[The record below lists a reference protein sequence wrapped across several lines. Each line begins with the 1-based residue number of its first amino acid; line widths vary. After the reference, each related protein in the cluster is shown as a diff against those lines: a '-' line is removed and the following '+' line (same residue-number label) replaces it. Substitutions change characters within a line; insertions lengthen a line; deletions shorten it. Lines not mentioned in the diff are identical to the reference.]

1 MSTALSA
8 VQSQVVTDPPDVLE
22 TDVAIIGSGMGGGTL
37 AYALRDAGVRVLIVE
52 QGDFLPVERE
62 NWSFDAVHTE
72 GRYKNSAAWYDTVAG
87 KEFVP
92 GNYHYVGGSTKL
104 YGATLPRFREFDF
117 GAIEHVDG
125 ISPAWPISY
134 ADLEP
139 HYTEA
144 EHVFWVHS
152 NKGEDP
158 TDPWRSADYPF
169 PGIPHEGAMAR
180 LAESARS
187 QGLHP
192 FAAPQSV
199 DWRPGGGCVL
209 CETCDSFACMVDA
222 KGDADV
228 AAVRPALRA
237 ASRNVELLTN
247 SEVTRLETDAGGRRV
262 TAARIRH
269 HGSGGREIEV
279 RAARFV
285 VACGAANTAALL
297 LRSRSAAHPG
307 GLANSSDQ
315 VGRNYMAHVT
325 TFFLAVDPRHH
336 NGAVY
341 QKTIG
346 INDWYSA
353 GPTNRH
359 PLGNVQGLGK
369 LHGQQAKQGK
379 PWVPMPIL
387 DEVTKFTLDMF
398 IQTEDLPLPENR
410 IALDATG
417 SITVTRRETNV
428 SAHREL
434 IKRMKKVVRKA
445 GFPVVLT
452 RSLGVEATSHQCGT
466 ARMGEDPAASVVDAD
481 LKAHDLDNL
490 WISDSSPFPSSAAV
504 NPALTVAALAL
515 RLGRSGALTS

>member
-1 MSTALSA
+1 MSAALA
-8 VQSQVVTDPPDVLE
+8 ALQSQIVTDPPEVIH
-22 TDVAIIGSGMGGGTL
+22 TDVAVIGSGMGGGTL
-37 AYALRDAGVRVLIVE
+37 AYALRDSGVRVLIVE

-72 GRYKNSAAWYDTVAG
+72 GRYKNSAPWYDTVAG

-104 YGATLPRFREFDF
+104 YGATLPRFRESDF
-117 GAIEHVDG
+117 GAVHHVDG
-125 ISPAWPISY
+125 VSPAWPIGY

-144 EHVFWVHS
+144 ENMFWVHG

-180 LAESARS
+180 LVESARR

-237 ASRNVELLTN
+237 TSRNVELLTN
-247 SEVTRLETDAGGRRV
+247 AEVLRLDTDESGRRV

-269 HGSGGREIEV
+269 AGGREIEV
-279 RAARFV
+279 RAERFV

-297 LRSRSAAHPG
+297 LRSTSGSHPG

-325 TFFLAVDPRHH
+325 TFFLAVDPRHK
-336 NGAVY
+336 NEAVY

-353 GPTNRH
+353 GPSTPF

-379 PWVPMPIL
+379 PWVPMSIL
-387 DEVTKFTLDMF
+387 DEVTKYTLDMF
-398 IQTEDLPLPENR
+398 IQTEDLPLSENR
-410 IALDATG
+410 IGLDRAG
-417 SITVTRRETNV
+417 NVTVTRRETNLA
-428 SAHREL
+428 SHHEL
-434 IKRMKKVVRKA
+434 IRRMKKVVRKA

-466 ARMGEDPAASVVDAD
+466 ARMGIDSASSVVDAD
-481 LKAHDLDNL
+481 LKAHDVDNL
-490 WISDSSPFPSSAAV
+490 WIADSSPFPSSAAV
-504 NPALTVAALAL
+504 NPAITVAALAL
-515 RLGRSGALTS
+515 RLGHSGALTT